1 MGTDAIFEELKA
13 NLKNRFL
20 FYIPSGAFK
29 SSGIE
34 EQAKAFDLIMDQL
47 IIVLPNGDIKSED
60 YSTHILEI
68 LEKPT
73 NLKHNLFKLLD
84 CKANLTPPQFE
95 FLLGQYENTLNFYTF
110 VSYWMN
116 EHLQEYWPEMEK
128 GLPFYLEFQ
137 ADTFKGHTEA
147 LNDQFPKFQLNIDAI
162 KRFGKKVENL
172 SKEDPVAKTENTA
185 FAKPSK
191 EMTNEE
197 IDAYLLQT
205 VFNIDKRHF

>member
-47 IIVLPNGDIKSED
+47 IIVLPNGDIKSGD
-60 YSTHILEI
+60 YSIHILEI

-73 NLKHNLFKLLD
+73 NLKHNLFRLLD

-110 VSYWMN
+110 VSNWMN

-128 GLPFYLEFQ
+128 VLPFYFKFQ
-137 ADTFKGHTEA
+137 ADTFKEHAEA
-147 LNDQFPKFQLNIDAI
+147 LNNHFPKFQFKKEAL
-162 KRFGKKVENL
+162 KRFSEKVINL
-172 SKEDPVAKTENTA
+172 SKKDPVVKTENKT

-205 VFNIDKRHF
+205 VFNIDKKHF